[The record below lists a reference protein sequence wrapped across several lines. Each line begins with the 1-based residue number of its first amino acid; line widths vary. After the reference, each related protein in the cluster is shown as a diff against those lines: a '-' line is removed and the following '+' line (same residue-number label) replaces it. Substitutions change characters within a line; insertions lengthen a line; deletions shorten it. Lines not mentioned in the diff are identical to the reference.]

1 MPLPELFCWNA
12 INITRGDVF
21 FTHRH
26 AVRRGVNRTECA
38 AIIQIYHVACGD
50 FYVRPLNSPLT
61 MVFCVGCGCDVDG
74 KEKKHRLLLSSP
86 DVNHELYSLWEECF
100 HKAILKS
107 GRESDL
113 GDFQEYLRSERAYL
127 CRPCRDLFFKLSS
140 IQNKLAERIT
150 KAVAAIEGCIEVNN
164 NGSRK

>member
-1 MPLPELFCWNA
+1 
-12 INITRGDVF
+12 
-21 FTHRH
+21 
-26 AVRRGVNRTECA
+26 
-38 AIIQIYHVACGD
+38 
-50 FYVRPLNSPLT
+50 

-86 DVNHELYSLWEECF
+86 DVNHELYSLWEEYF
-100 HKAILKS
+100 HKEILKS

-113 GDFQEYLRSERAYL
+113 GDFQEHLRSERAYL

-164 NGSRK
+164 NGSRKRKAPAPSYNAPPAKRPLISIGTSPPVVVWALMILFE